1 MRGRKPHPSAVTILR
16 GNPGRRPLN
25 AREPKHATIDPTL
38 PPELEV
44 REAEAP
50 WLPLARGE
58 WTRIVETLG
67 HGHVTTV
74 DRGTLIAFC
83 LKYAQWITYERAA
96 GAEAAIIKAPSG
108 YPVPNPLIALANRAY
123 TGMMKAAI
131 ELGITPSS
139 RSRIVAAPSKADP
152 AIAPDEFTKF
162 QRRRTSLK

>member
-1 MRGRKPHPSAVTILR
+1 MRGRKAHPSAITMLR

-25 AREPKHATIDPTL
+25 PREPKHATIDPTL
-38 PPELEV
+38 PPELETH
-44 REAEAP
+44 EAEAP

-58 WTRIVETLG
+58 WARIVETLG

-74 DRGTLIAFC
+74 DRGTLIAYC
-83 LKYAQWITYERAA
+83 LKYAQWITYERQA
-96 GAEAAIIKAPSG
+96 GAEATIIKAPSAL
-108 YPVPNPLIALANRAY
+108 VPNPLIALANRAY
-123 TGMMKAAI
+123 TGMLKAAV

>member
-1 MRGRKPHPSAVTILR
+1 V
-16 GNPGRRPLN
+16 N

-38 PPELEV
+38 PPELEA
-44 REAEAP
+44 REPEAP

-58 WTRIVETLG
+58 WLRIVETLG

-74 DRGTLIAFC
+74 DRGTLIAYC
-83 LKYAQWITYERAA
+83 LKYGQWITYERAA
-96 GAEAAIIKAPSG
+96 GLEEAIIAGKTG
-108 YPVPNPLIALANRAY
+108 YLMPNPRIALANRAY
-123 TGMMKAAI
+123 TAMLKAAV

-162 QRRRTSLK
+162 QRRRTNLK